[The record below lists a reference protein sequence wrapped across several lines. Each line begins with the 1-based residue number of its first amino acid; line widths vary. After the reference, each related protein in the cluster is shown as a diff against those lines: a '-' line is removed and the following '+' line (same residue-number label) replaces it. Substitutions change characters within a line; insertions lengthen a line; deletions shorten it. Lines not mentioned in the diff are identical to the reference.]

1 MEKKNRGFTLV
12 ELIIVI
18 AIIGVLAAVMVP
30 QYIRYVERAREAVCQ
45 QNLDTAMDTYKYD
58 SYDSKGAT
66 LPEVLKQ
73 AVESLGGKTESSAAN
88 TMTFSGLCPSKGIT
102 TAAIGSDG
110 SVTMTCSKHDTVASP
125 SLAYLITSKVFEA
138 GVFTKTGVR
147 SDAPN
152 SSLATFFASGSVK
165 KAVGVDSNSA
175 VTGNNK
181 SWLEYIQK
189 QLSGVDYGSQTW
201 RMSSDGKN
209 ITFTV
214 TTGGAVTDVKSVG
227 NGKKVDVLTYTYDL
241 KGNLISGPK
250 AGTASAEPMTYK
262 GSTYVV
268 LR

>member
-1 MEKKNRGFTLV
+1 VEKKNRGFTLV

-110 SVTMTCSKHDTVASP
+110 SVTMTCSKHSAVSSP
-125 SLAYLITSKVFEA
+125 SLAYAITNTVFSSN
-138 GVFTKTGVR
+138 VFNKQNARTDTK
-147 SDAPN
+147 D
-152 SSLATFFASGSVK
+152 SLLEYLKKGKNGTKYIDSNASGDPD
-165 KAVGVDSNSA
+165 GNINSW
-175 VTGNNK
+175 T
-181 SWLEYIQK
+181 EYIK
-189 QLSGVDYGSQTW
+189 SNLTGVDYNSRTW
-201 RMSSDGKN
+201 CMSSDGEN
-209 ITFTV
+209 ITFKI
-214 TTGGAVTDVKSVG
+214 TTDRAYTKASDAGT
-227 NGKKVDVLTYTYDL
+227 VDVLVYSFDSNGKLIEGPTSAQAKITNKDD
-241 KGNLISGPK
+241 KGKSYNYML
-250 AGTASAEPMTYK
+250 
-262 GSTYVV
+262 

>member
-1 MEKKNRGFTLV
+1 VEKKNRGFTLV

-110 SVTMTCSKHDTVASP
+110 SVTMTCSKHSAVSSP
-125 SLAYLITSKVFEA
+125 SLAYAITNTVFNSDVYTKKNVRGTNSLSDYLHPDK
-138 GVFTKTGVR
+138 GVTKYID
-147 SDAPN
+147 SN
-152 SSLATFFASGSVK
+152 ASGDPD
-165 KAVGVDSNSA
+165 GNINSW
-175 VTGNNK
+175 T
-181 SWLEYIQK
+181 EYIK
-189 QLSGVDYGSQTW
+189 SNLTGVDYNSRTW
-201 RMSSDGKN
+201 CMSSDGEN
-209 ITFTV
+209 ITFKI
-214 TTGGAVTDVKSVG
+214 TTDRAYTKASDAGT
-227 NGKKVDVLTYTYDL
+227 VDVLVYSFDSNGKLIEGPTSAQAKITNKDD
-241 KGNLISGPK
+241 KGKSYNYML
-250 AGTASAEPMTYK
+250 
-262 GSTYVV
+262 